1 MATRALLLLFNS
13 SPSSL
18 RGSRRISTGLWSIT
32 LLSHSHTV
40 FLPLTSSYLC
50 SQLVAS
56 AWIAVDRRDLIC
68 DLASSL
74 FAAFP
79 LVFSHLVTHY
89 SSFVVKLCIKVN
101 VKTWKICN
109 LQGVSFYS
117 LLQWRQ
123 STTVRELRMCTAWK
137 LAAQRGS
144 SKAPT
149 PSSLSRWTAW

>member
-1 MATRALLLLFNS
+1 MRALLLLFNS

-18 RGSRRISTGLWSIT
+18 RGSRHIFTGPLEHRSALSLTHTFSTSP
-32 LLSHSHTV
+32 
-40 FLPLTSSYLC
+40 FLPPFPSW
-50 SQLVAS
+50 LVAS
-56 AWIAVDRRDLIC
+56 TWIAVDRRDLIC
-68 DLASSL
+68 DLASLL

-89 SSFVVKLCIKVN
+89 SGFVVKLCIKVN

-137 LAAQRGS
+137 LAAQQGS
-144 SKAPT
+144 SKAPA
-149 PSSLSRWTAW
+149 PSSPSRWTAW